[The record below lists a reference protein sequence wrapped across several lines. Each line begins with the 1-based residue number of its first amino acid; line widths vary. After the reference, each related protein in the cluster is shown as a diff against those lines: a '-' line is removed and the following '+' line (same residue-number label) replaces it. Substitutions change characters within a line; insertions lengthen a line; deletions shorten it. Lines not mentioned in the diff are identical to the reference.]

1 MKTERYLKNELLD
14 LDGFLGMVEAYE
26 EISAIRMR
34 KVKKSVLSRREF
46 LQGLNEAFSYI
57 VYSYSV
63 YKRALK
69 KKSGKDIFNTNG
81 RDVIVLLSSNTGLY
95 GDLIL
100 RVFAKFAEEVKLS
113 NSNTDVVITGALGK
127 RLFDAAKISKEY
139 KYFELSDTASN
150 DDNVKK
156 LLDHITNY
164 TTINVYHGVFKSI
177 LVQDAE
183 KTYLTGE
190 LMKKIESSSQEV
202 NLDFKKNTGFIFEP
216 SIEKVAEYFEKQIL
230 SLIFEQ
236 SVFESGLSK
245 FASRMVSL
253 DTAASNI
260 SSRVAGMDF
269 ELKKA
274 KHRKT
279 NRSIQEGVLGGT
291 LWK

>member
-1 MKTERYLKNELLD
+1 MKTAKFLKAELLD
-14 LDGFLGMVEAYE
+14 LDGFLDMVEAYE

-34 KVKKSVLSRREF
+34 KVKKAVLSRREF

-69 KKSGKDIFNTNG
+69 KNSPKNILNTNG
-81 RDVIVLLSSNTGLY
+81 RNVIVLLSSNTGLY

-100 RVFAKFAEEVKLS
+100 RIFSKFAEEVRSSDK
-113 NSNTDVVITGALGK
+113 NTDIVVTGALGK
-127 RLFDAAKISKEY
+127 RLYDSSKLNKDY

-150 DDNVKK
+150 DSNVVA
-156 LLDHITNY
+156 LLDYITDY
-164 TTINVYHGVFKSI
+164 TTINVFHGVFKSI
-177 LVQDAE
+177 LVQDPE
-183 KTYLTGE
+183 KTHLTGE
-190 LMKKIESSSQEV
+190 LMKRIEDGGNNNTIPS
-202 NLDFKKNTGFIFEP
+202 TGFIFEP

-260 SSRVAGMDF
+260 ATKVSSMGF

-279 NRSIQEGVLGGT
+279 NLSIQEGVLGGA
-291 LWK
+291 LWN